1 MKRYII
7 DTNALISFI
16 TDRNIDQQKRISILF
31 EEAARLKVV
40 LLCPQNVIAEFVYV
54 LDKIYNVP
62 KTKINAMTYDIMITP
77 GVEIVHELSLENILD
92 LWPSKITDFG
102 DAVVASL
109 GFQFRGSII
118 ATFDTSL
125 CSILNKMKVATISI

>member
-31 EEAARLKVV
+31 EEASRLKTV
-40 LLCPQNVIAEFVYV
+40 LLCPQNVITEFVYV
-54 LDKIYNVP
+54 LDRIYNVP
-62 KTKINAMTYDIMITP
+62 KTKINSMIYDIMITP
-77 GVEIVHELSLENILD
+77 GIEIVNELPLESLLD
-92 LWPSKITDFG
+92 LWPSKISDFG
-102 DAVVASL
+102 DAVVVSL
-109 GFQFRGSII
+109 GFQLRGSII

-125 CSILNKMKVATISI
+125 RTILKKMKLATISL

>member
-16 TDRNIDQQKRISILF
+16 TDRNIDQQKRISSLF
-31 EEAARLKVV
+31 EESSRLKAV
-40 LLCPQNVIAEFVYV
+40 LLCPQNVITEFVYV
-54 LDKIYNVP
+54 LDNIYNVP
-62 KTKINAMTYDIMITP
+62 KTKINSMIYDIMITP
-77 GVEIVHELSLENILD
+77 GIEIIHELPLESLLG
-92 LWPSKITDFG
+92 LWPSKISDFG

-118 ATFDTSL
+118 ATFDISL
-125 CSILNKMKVATISI
+125 RTILNKMKLATISL

>member
-31 EEAARLKVV
+31 EEASRLKVV
-40 LLCPQNVIAEFVYV
+40 LLCHQNVITEFVYV

-62 KTKINAMTYDIMITP
+62 KTKIKTMIHDIMRTP
-77 GVEIVHELSLENILD
+77 GVEIVHELLLERILD
-92 LWPSKITDFG
+92 LWPGKIADFG
-102 DAVVASL
+102 DAVVTSL
-109 GFQFRGSII
+109 SFQFKRSII

-125 CSILNKMKVATISI
+125 CKRLNKMKIPTISL

>member
-7 DTNALISFI
+7 DTNALVSFI
-16 TDRNIDQQKRISILF
+16 TDRNIEQQKRISIIF

-62 KTKINAMTYDIMITP
+62 KEKIGSIIHDIMKTP
-77 GVEIVHELSLENILD
+77 GVEIVHDFPLEKILD
-92 LWPSKITDFG
+92 LWPSKISDFG
-102 DAVVASL
+102 DAVVVSL
-109 GFQFRGSII
+109 GFQLRGSII

-125 CSILNKMKVATISI
+125 RTILKKMKLATISL